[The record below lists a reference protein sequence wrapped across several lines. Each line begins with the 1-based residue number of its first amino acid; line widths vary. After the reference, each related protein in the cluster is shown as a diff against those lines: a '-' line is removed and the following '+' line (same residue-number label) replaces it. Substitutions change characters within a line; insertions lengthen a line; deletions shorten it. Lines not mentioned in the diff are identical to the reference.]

1 MSVNPIVVQV
11 MDAMT
16 HWDALEVEELET
28 LKLLAGEY
36 LSQAKEQTTLPAGS
50 AVKVQLSVQTAD
62 GEEHTT
68 TATIAAD
75 FVGWGKVTQ
84 AQCLRKTIHTC
95 MDEIVAHLYGTS
107 DNEAVRIHLDPDSPA
122 GM

>member
-1 MSVNPIVVQV
+1 MSINPIVVQV

-28 LKLLAGEY
+28 LKLLAEEY
-36 LSQAKEQTTLPAGS
+36 LSQAKEQATLPAGT

-62 GEEHTT
+62 GEHTT
-68 TATIAAD
+68 TAMIAAD

-84 AQCLRKTIHTC
+84 AQCLRKTIQTC

-107 DNEAVRIHLDPDSPA
+107 DNEAVRIHLDPDSPS
-122 GM
+122 GV